1 MLNKSQILSILRENY
16 EELSKKFKVKKIGIF
31 GSIVK
36 DLETKDSDIDILVDF
51 FEPITIFTFIDL
63 EDFLTLKLD
72 RKVDLVSEKGLKHV
86 LKTIILKEVVYV

>member
-16 EELSKKFKVKKIGIF
+16 EELSKKFKVKRIGLF

-36 DLETKDSDIDILVDF
+36 DSETKDSDIDILVDF

-63 EDFLTLKLD
+63 
-72 RKVDLVSEKGLKHV
+72 
-86 LKTIILKEVVYV
+86 I

>member
-72 RKVDLVSEKGLKHV
+72 RQVDLVSEKGLKHV

>member
-16 EELSKKFKVKKIGIF
+16 EELSKKFKVKRIGLF

-36 DLETKDSDIDILVDF
+36 NSETKDSDIDILVDF

-63 EDFLTLKLD
+63 EDFLSLKLD
-72 RKVDLVSEKGLKHV
+72 RKVDLVSEKGLKQV
-86 LKTIILKEVVYV
+86 LKNNILKEVVYV

>member
-16 EELSKKFKVKKIGIF
+16 EELSKKFKVKRIGLF

-36 DLETKDSDIDILVDF
+36 NSETKDSDIDILVDF

-63 EDFLTLKLD
+63 EDFLSLKLD

-86 LKTIILKEVVYV
+86 LKNNILKEVVYV